1 VAAHEI
7 LRGVLAGDA
16 VVALPRDELHR
27 REQKSEHDAGA
38 VRGRGGRAQGA
49 GGVTTSRHVS
59 GHGETT
65 VEIRPAAGNP
75 KPDRAFESNAPLR
88 SFFPGGRLLG
98 SFWLKG
104 ACACPSRGRAPRMSR
119 VQPARAYDAL
129 YGAFVTRA
137 TPTRATRGRLTAHRA
152 LAHLSLPNVAF
163 ADPVYTVSGARDH
176 YREQARVA
184 NATETVPVRE
194 NMFAEGAN
202 YPAHETRCVRTRRP
216 PNSRIHRSP
225 RDARLSYAPYL
236 AHLILT
242 TFPISPPVVPTTT
255 QNAHARLARPR
266 LARLARVPPG
276 DHRGTVVP
284 ERIRGRGDRRVDERV
299 FRLGLR
305 RK

>member
-1 VAAHEI
+1 
-7 LRGVLAGDA
+7 
-16 VVALPRDELHR
+16 
-27 REQKSEHDAGA
+27 
-38 VRGRGGRAQGA
+38 
-49 GGVTTSRHVS
+49 
-59 GHGETT
+59 
-65 VEIRPAAGNP
+65 
-75 KPDRAFESNAPLR
+75 
-88 SFFPGGRLLG
+88 
-98 SFWLKG
+98 
-104 ACACPSRGRAPRMSR
+104 MSR

-225 RDARLSYAPYL
+225 RDAPL
-236 AHLILT
+236 ASIFSSSHLNDVSHLAARRSHDDAERARAT
-242 TFPISPPVVPTTT
+242 RSPP
-255 QNAHARLARPR
+255 ARTSRASSARR
-266 LARLARVPPG
+266 PPG
-276 DHRGTVVP
+276 N
-284 ERIRGRGDRRVDERV
+284 GRSRTDSGARRPPRRRAGLSSSPPTKVADGEAFGRRVGSGDRS
-299 FRLGLR
+299 R
-305 RK
+305 RGPWSV